1 MSAPQAPLVVI
12 ATVSEGGLKE
22 KVEER
27 LRDVGKKWRVRTE
40 GSGMVNGRE
49 VVWTLMD
56 QTRWGQWLKSMYGI
70 KKGSVEGFEDVKV
83 IITDHKVGL
92 CCLSRGGE
100 LMWIPCRNLF
110 TTTQI
115 EREVRLK

>member
-12 ATVSEGGLKE
+12 ATVSEGTMKE

-70 KKGSVEGFEDVKV
+70 QKGSVEEGFEDVKV
-83 IITDHKVGL
+83 IIADHKVGL
-92 CCLSRGGE
+92 C
-100 LMWIPCRNLF
+100 LF
-110 TTTQI
+110 
-115 EREVRLK
+115 L